1 MIASIGMN
9 AGVKRIRFSMSDL
22 TNKKQL
28 REINKLKMANEE
40 VEKAVEGVRKEIKK
54 VGIMSKPEPEGE
66 E

>member
-1 MIASIGMN
+1 
-9 AGVKRIRFSMSDL
+9 
-22 TNKKQL
+22 
-28 REINKLKMANEE
+28 MANEE

>member
-1 MIASIGMN
+1 MN